1 MQTKTYRTYEEAAQD
16 YLARFSLL
24 HAAPKAPAGPV
35 MRGAVGLPAEALV
48 EQADA
53 LADVSAG
60 MVGLAQGYLD
70 SPDPVAREGISAHLL
85 AQAAAELQVATELLL
100 ITEGGEATPKAPVT
114 RGVRGVRHP
123 AIVTL
128 EQTMALPVTAG
139 LAPLAPTRRAVRA
152 VAATPE
158 EAKAN
163 LQSAAT
169 TTAGAIAQR
178 VCEFGGDV
186 AMNLVFNTQWGAVI
200 EGAGLLGKDIQAKL
214 DAIQEGV
221 GAFVAKAVAVA
232 ARTLLNV
239 YDKLMALLGKD
250 LQDQARK
257 QARDWLAKIKQEGK
271 IDVFETLVNKL
282 YGLDGLKKEL
292 PGWLAATA
300 VGPEVIGKTAD
311 EVTALGAKFTVLVER
326 MTTLENVIGMAKLLK
341 MPQVLAIVA
350 GLQVILLAV
359 LLQLGNDYIGY
370 RETKLLNLTKGVAE
384 VIRESLPATA

>member
-1 MQTKTYRTYEEAAQD
+1 
-16 YLARFSLL
+16 
-24 HAAPKAPAGPV
+24 
-35 MRGAVGLPAEALV
+35 
-48 EQADA
+48 
-53 LADVSAG
+53 
-60 MVGLAQGYLD
+60 
-70 SPDPVAREGISAHLL
+70 
-85 AQAAAELQVATELLL
+85 
-100 ITEGGEATPKAPVT
+100 
-114 RGVRGVRHP
+114 VRHP

-257 QARDWLAKIKQEGK
+257 QAQDWLAKIKQEGK

-370 RETKLLNLTKGVAE
+370 RETKLLKLTKGVAE